1 MTADRDLGDSPL
13 TNNIEDIY
21 PNYPTNDS
29 FHVDDPAQVTVPD
42 VTIVANQNTS
52 SSGTGTT
59 NNDEDLLEIYLAL
72 ELKVKLGKNHL
83 KSGQFRV

>member
-1 MTADRDLGDSPL
+1 M
-13 TNNIEDIY
+13 TNNVEEVY
-21 PNYPTNDS
+21 LNYPTDDS

-59 NNDEDLLEIYLAL
+59 NSDEDLLEIYLAL
-72 ELKVKLGKNHL
+72 ELKVKLLKLGKNH
-83 KSGQFRV
+83 